1 MAEGLCLYTT
11 HIYPSKNK
19 LYFLPR
25 VQSLYC
31 GVVVPV
37 AALAML
43 CYMPTIL
50 STVCFFA
57 VWLCFCYLQSEGLGL
72 WSTSFEKLQF
82 YSSIYGAHIAEF

>member
-11 HIYPSKNK
+11 HIYLSKNK

-50 STVCFFA
+50 HCLFFCSLVVFLLLTVGRP
-57 VWLCFCYLQSEGLGL
+57 WTLEY
-72 WSTSFEKLQF
+72 KL
-82 YSSIYGAHIAEF
+82 